1 MTSLKEELI
10 GFLLWYYK
18 EEIALDHPDME
29 QVISELEIIVDE
41 YLSGKTIPKKDSI

>member
-18 EEIALDHPDME
+18 EEIALDYSNME

-41 YLSGKTIPKKDSI
+41 YLSGKPITKKDSI

>member
-18 EEIALDHPDME
+18 EEIALEYSDME

-41 YLSGKTIPKKDSI
+41 YLSGKVITKKDSI

>member
-18 EEIALDHPDME
+18 EEIALDYSNME

-41 YLSGKTIPKKDSI
+41 YLSGKTITKKDTI

>member
-1 MTSLKEELI
+1 MTTLKEELI

-41 YLSGKTIPKKDSI
+41 YLSGKPITKKDTI

>member
-10 GFLLWYYK
+10 GFLWYYK

-41 YLSGKTIPKKDSI
+41 YLSGKPITKKDSI